1 MALDRFF
8 DDGRT
13 QTANVAVSAS
23 PVSENIMYDVIFI
36 FSEKRLLYIRHFTL
50 DERAE
55 TNVSDQRG
63 RENTAELLASLAK
76 RSETSRGGVK
86 G

>member
-23 PVSENIMYDVIFI
+23 TVSENLKYDEILM
-36 FSEKRLLYIRHFTL
+36 FSEKQILYIRHFTL

-55 TNVSDQRG
+55 TDVSDQRG
-63 RENTAELLASLAK
+63 RENTAELHASLAK
-76 RSETSRGGVK
+76 RSETWRGGLK